1 MSNKLPRRP
10 RPATAGERAR
20 LRAQAERALAA
31 NDIAAA
37 ARIAERAIAA
47 GDADPMYLNLAAW
60 QREEAGDY
68 SAALDLLHRALA
80 IAPGDVLIAGAIG
93 AVLRKDGRLSEALA
107 TLDRVVAAEP
117 RHGAAWLER
126 GYTLEAMRL
135 EAAAGDSYRRAVAVD
150 ATLSPAWGRLADA
163 AARRGETDEARQLA
177 ERALALAPLDPSAA
191 AALATIAIEARDGP
205 GAEAR
210 LRPLLPVVRGDDRT
224 RTLTLL
230 GDALDRQGRT
240 AEAFAAYD
248 AAQAN
253 FRDVYRRVLAPGT
266 DRPSHRAFIERIAD
280 QVAARGDVAPAPA
293 ARTAAEAAK
302 RHVFL
307 LGYPRSGTTLVENI
321 LASAAGVSALEE
333 RDTLAA
339 TDGVLLHDDGT
350 LADLD
355 AIGEEQCE
363 ALRAA
368 YWQRVRGY
376 GASTAGTFVDMN
388 PLGGARLPI
397 IARLFPDARIL
408 VMRRDPRDVVLS
420 CYRINFTPSPA
431 AWCFSD
437 LTEAARHYDAL
448 MRLTE
453 TCRAHL
459 PLAFHEV
466 RYDRLVTD
474 FEATVRAMAAF
485 IDLPWT
491 DDFLRF
497 DRTAQRRGVGTA
509 SATQV
514 RQGLFD
520 GRGQWRR
527 YAEQLAPALPIL
539 APWVERYGFAD

>member
-1 MSNKLPRRP
+1 MAML
-10 RPATAGERAR
+10 
-20 LRAQAERALAA
+20 
-31 NDIAAA
+31 DH
-37 ARIAERAIAA
+37 
-47 GDADPMYLNLAAW
+47 DADSDN
-60 QREEAGDY
+60 E
-68 SAALDLLHRALA
+68 
-80 IAPGDVLIAGAIG
+80 
-93 AVLRKDGRLSEALA
+93 
-107 TLDRVVAAEP
+107 
-117 RHGAAWLER
+117 
-126 GYTLEAMRL
+126 
-135 EAAAGDSYRRAVAVD
+135 
-150 ATLSPAWGRLADA
+150 
-163 AARRGETDEARQLA
+163 GE
-177 ERALALAPLDPSAA
+177 APLDMLEAYFTAHGWPCERHDDEMTASVKGSWTEYELRVLWREEDGVLQL
-191 AALATIAIEARDGP
+191 LAFPDVKVAEKGRGKIYETLGLVNEQLWMGHFELWSSSGILLYRNATAIEARDGP

-293 ARTAAEAAK
+293 ARTAVEAAK

-355 AIGEEQCE
+355 AISEEQCE
-363 ALRAA
+363 ALRTA

-474 FEATVRAMAAF
+474 FEATVRAMATF